1 MSLNLAPGVS
11 GQTIMLT
18 SDDGGA
24 ALRALGIVDSLRGG
38 FLSVRA
44 VRRPTLKDK
53 PISGTLRLK
62 NFRIEQAPAI
72 ARFFAAAE
80 RRRIDNSVRL
90 QRLEMHFDL
99 EGDRLKIR
107 EGRAYSNLIG
117 VTASGRI
124 DRANRNVQLRGTLV
138 PLYALNSVFGKVP
151 LLGDLLVGEKGSG
164 LLAARFTVRGSLDKP
179 KYSVNPIS
187 LLAPGALRRIF
198 RLWQR

>member
-1 MSLNLAPGVS
+1 
-11 GQTIMLT
+11 
-18 SDDGGA
+18 
-24 ALRALGIVDSLRGG
+24 
-38 FLSVRA
+38 
-44 VRRPTLKDK
+44 
-53 PISGTLRLK
+53 
-62 NFRIEQAPAI
+62 
-72 ARFFAAAE
+72 
-80 RRRIDNSVRL
+80 
-90 QRLEMHFDL
+90 MHFDL
-99 EGDRLKIR
+99 EGDRFKIR

-198 RLWQR
+198 DFGSGSKSGKDEPN